1 MRRAGSDVI
10 ERDIVV
16 VGAGPVGL
24 TAALAVRATGRP
36 VTVVEAGARD
46 RVRPGSRAI
55 YLHRVTLELLEGI
68 CSGLGGELVRRGLVW
83 RTKRTLYRGREVYRR
98 TYKPVAEGILPSAT
112 NLPQVVTE
120 VVLLQACMGAGVEF
134 VWNSEVVTARADDR
148 NAVLDSSDGRQISA
162 RYVIGADGA
171 RSVARES
178 TGLHLEGPRTSNAYI
193 IVDVAEDPVE
203 PLPLER
209 VFHYEHPR
217 VGFRNVLLVP
227 FAGHWRVDLQ
237 CHPDDDPDA
246 FSSDAGVRDWLARVM
261 PEKYANRVTW
271 VSSYVF
277 RQAIARSLTDD
288 TRRVL
293 LVGEAAH
300 VFAPFGARGLNS
312 GVADA
317 VMAARAIDSALRA
330 ETPAAA
336 ARFVD
341 EFAVARRAAA
351 ARNRAASSAALAH
364 LQAASP
370 TSRRLRRAAARVAP
384 FVTSA
389 GRWLDRAPFGP
400 QLGDPDRYG
409 MHY

>member
-1 MRRAGSDVI
+1 VI
-10 ERDIVV
+10 ERDIVI

-24 TAALAVRATGRP
+24 TAALAVRAAGRA

-55 YLHRVTLELLEGI
+55 FLHRVTLELLDGI
-68 CSGLGGELVRRGLVW
+68 RSGLGAELVRRGLAW
-83 RTKRTLYRGREVYRR
+83 RTRRTFYRGREVYRQ
-98 TYKPVAEGILPSAT
+98 TYEPSVGTFPHAT

-120 VVLLQACMGAGVEF
+120 AVLLQACIDANVEF
-134 VWNSEVVTARADDR
+134 VWNTEVVTAQA
-148 NAVLDSSDGRQISA
+148 DGRSVVLHTTAGEVIGA

-171 RSVARES
+171 RSVIRES
-178 TGLHLEGPRTSNAYI
+178 AGLHLEGPRTSNAYI
-193 IVDVAEDPVE
+193 IVDVAEDPIA

-209 VFHYEHPR
+209 VFHYEHPQ

-237 CHPDDDPDA
+237 CRPDDDPDA
-246 FSSDAGVRDWLARVM
+246 YSSDSGVRDWLARVM

-317 VMAARAIDSALRA
+317 VMAARMIDSALRA

-336 ARFVD
+336 VRCVT
-341 EFAVARRAAA
+341 EFAAARRAAA
-351 ARNRAASSAALAH
+351 SRNRAASSAALTH

-370 TSRRLRRAAARVAP
+370 ARRTVRHVAARFAP
-384 FVTSA
+384 VVPPL

-400 QLGDPDRYG
+400 RLGAPDRYG
-409 MHY
+409 MFY

>member
-1 MRRAGSDVI
+1 LVI

-24 TAALAVRATGRP
+24 TAALAIKAAGRD
-36 VTVVEAGARD
+36 VTVIETGSRD

-55 YLHRVTLELLEGI
+55 FLHRVTLELLDSIRG
-68 CSGLGGELVRRGLVW
+68 GLGAELVRRGLVW

-98 TYKPVAEGILPSAT
+98 TYKPVPAGALPSAT

-120 VVLLQACMGAGVEF
+120 AVLLQACMDAGVEF
-134 VWNSEVVTARADDR
+134 VWNSEVVTAEADGR
-148 NAVLDSSDGRQISA
+148 GVVLGTSDGRRISG
-162 RYVIGADGA
+162 RYVVGADGA
-171 RSVARES
+171 RSVVRGS
-178 TGLHLEGPRTSNAYI
+178 TGLHLEGPRTSNAYV

-277 RQAIARSLTDD
+277 RQAISRSLTDD

-370 TSRRLRRAAARVAP
+370 TSRRLRRAAASVAP

-400 QLGDPDRYG
+400 RLGAADRYG